1 MDLTD
6 VRRLTGVNFLHDR
19 CGAIAEAVVDDD
31 IKAFA
36 VRLWRLRMRA
46 LLDAVDW
53 QQEEIVVRCYPGG
66 ASLMTTAPIDA
77 LFIATDMIEYAWSQ
91 AESDLKGEQFPD
103 STAKLDDFRQDIA
116 EVRNPNLISVAE
128 EAERRGISYLGGD
141 GTVSLGLGKKAGI
154 WAEED
159 LPPLNEIDWMGIAD
173 VPVAMVTG
181 TNGKSTTV
189 RLTAAICSAAGF
201 TTSLSSSDWVRV
213 GNEILDEGDYSGPA
227 GARLAVRDPRVEM
240 AVIETARGGLMRR
253 GLPIPFADA
262 CLITNIAADHLG
274 SYGITD
280 VSTLADAK
288 FLLSRAVKEGGR
300 LILNADDPYLIDRG
314 GQYAGD
320 VTWYGLSMDEQAL
333 AAWLAKREHAAFVK
347 DDMLVYACEGTE
359 HEILPV
365 MDFEP
370 GMRGAAKYNISNAL
384 GAISLAVALGV
395 PFAAIATGLASFKA
409 TPEENPGRG
418 NIIDVGG
425 TTVLIDFAHNAAG
438 VFALAE
444 AVASMPAKRRLFL
457 LGHAG
462 DRSDE
467 DIRET
472 VRAVCSSHPDMTI
485 VKELPRHL
493 RGREPGEITAICLDE
508 LRALSV
514 PNAAIMTA
522 DDEIQSVHKALK
534 WAMPGDLLVLLLHE
548 DRKEALT
555 LLQQLQTDQW
565 RAGSPLSG

>member
-19 CGAIAEAVVDDD
+19 CGAIAEAVIDDD
-31 IKAFA
+31 NKAFA

-46 LLDAVDW
+46 VLDAVDW
-53 QQEEIVVRCYPGG
+53 HREEIAVRCYPGG

-77 LFIATDMIEYAWSQ
+77 LFIATDMIEYTWSQ
-91 AESDLKGEQFPD
+91 VESDLKGEPQPD
-103 STAKLDDFRQDIA
+103 GSATIDGFRQEIA
-116 EVRNPNLISVAE
+116 AARDPNLISVAE
-128 EAERRGISYLGGD
+128 EAERRGVSYLGGD
-141 GTVSLGLGKKAGI
+141 GTVSLGLGKNAKI
-154 WAEED
+154 WTEDD
-159 LPPLNEIDWMGIAD
+159 LPPLDEIDWTDIDD

-253 GLPIPFADA
+253 GLPIPRADA

-288 FLLSRAVKEGGR
+288 FLLSRAVKTDGR
-300 LILNADDPYLIDRG
+300 LILNADDPYLVDRG

-333 AAWLAKREHAAFVK
+333 AAWLVRGEHAAFVK
-347 DDMLVYACEGTE
+347 DDMLVYACEGSV
-359 HEILPV
+359 HEVLPV

-395 PFAAIATGLASFKA
+395 PFAAITKGLASFKA

-472 VRAVCSSHPDMTI
+472 VRAVCSSNPDMTV

-493 RGREPGEITAICLDE
+493 RGRQPGEITAICLDE
-508 LRALSV
+508 LSALSV
-514 PNAAIMTA
+514 PNENIMTA
-522 DDEIQSVHKALK
+522 DDELQSVHKALE

-548 DRKEALT
+548 DRKEALA
-555 LLQQLQTDQW
+555 LLELLKAEHWQ
-565 RAGSPLSG
+565 AGNPLPS